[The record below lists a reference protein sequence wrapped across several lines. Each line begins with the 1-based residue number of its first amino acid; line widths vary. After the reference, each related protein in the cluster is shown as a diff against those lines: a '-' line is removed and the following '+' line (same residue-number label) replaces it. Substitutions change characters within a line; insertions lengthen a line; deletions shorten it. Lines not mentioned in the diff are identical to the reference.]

1 MLRPASVLALL
12 VLAGCTVPPPGETP
26 IATVRGPVPVR
37 GLTPL
42 DRALACLRAKAP
54 KGSDL
59 RFAVHRIPD
68 RTGVSDYD
76 GPGKYVPQAAELML
90 ITALARAGV
99 RQVNRTAVA
108 VSEWEL
114 KQALEKRLGEGEPV
128 EVNGRRYPF
137 RPIRMGQLLGSTHTI
152 FGAITELDF
161 DILSG
166 GAEVSVGGVGAKARG
181 YYVSLGVDVVVSDT
195 RTTEIVWAR
204 SYRKQI
210 WGREVEAGLFR
221 FFDVNPGGN
230 GGGVGGIGVEL
241 FDIRVGRQENE
252 PIHASLRWVMAQ
264 AAYDIVR
271 DFTGVGEVCDA
282 FVPAPSRSEPMRF
295 TAAGFVPAGGVI
307 EEEKTPEVDGR
318 LTSGAAE
325 PSGEPVRRLPDGRI
339 VPKTVDDPG
348 SGPNGPA
355 SQPQAE

>member
-1 MLRPASVLALL
+1 MPRLSTSAPVLLL
-12 VLAGCTVPPPGETP
+12 FLAACTVPPPKQQPLPEL
-26 IATVRGPVPVR
+26 RGPVPVVSR
-37 GLTPL
+37 TPL
-42 DRALACLRAKAP
+42 DGALACLRARKA
-54 KGSDL
+54 GGDL
-59 RFAVHRIPD
+59 RFAVYNIPD

-114 KQALEKRLGEGEPV
+114 KQALEKRLGEEEPV
-128 EVNGRRYPF
+128 ELGGKRYPF

-152 FGAITELDF
+152 YGAVTELDF
-161 DILSG
+161 DLISG
-166 GAEVSVGGVGAKARG
+166 GGEVTVGGVGGRARS
-181 YYVSLGVDVVVSDT
+181 YYIAIGVDIVVADT

-210 WGREVEAGLFR
+210 WGREIEAGVFR

-230 GGGVGGIGVEL
+230 GGGVGGLGVEL
-241 FDIRVGRQENE
+241 FDIRLGRQENE

-271 DFTGVGEVCDA
+271 DFTGAGDACDSL
-282 FVPAPSRSEPMRF
+282 VPAPSRSEPMRL
-295 TAAGFVPAGGVI
+295 TASEPVPADGVLGNGT
-307 EEEKTPEVDGR
+307 KTPEVNGQ
-318 LTSGAAE
+318 LTPGAAE
-325 PSGEPVRRLPDGRI
+325 PSGQPVRRLPDGRI
-339 VPKTVDDPG
+339 VPLEDNPG
-348 SGPNGPA
+348 NGP
-355 SQPQAE
+355 